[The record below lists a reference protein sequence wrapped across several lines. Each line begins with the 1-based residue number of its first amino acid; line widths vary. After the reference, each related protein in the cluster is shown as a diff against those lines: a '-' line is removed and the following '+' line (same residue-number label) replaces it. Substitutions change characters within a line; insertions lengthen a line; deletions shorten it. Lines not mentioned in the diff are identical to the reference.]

1 MDQLLGPL
9 SQHIT
14 GIMSQEASGTD
25 DKLAQGEIK
34 RAYLTLINN
43 LLSSKLAGIFIS
55 DRQSSSPPSII
66 PVANTLLYH
75 HASR

>member
-14 GIMSQEASGTD
+14 GILSQEVSGTD
-25 DKLAQGEIK
+25 DKLAQAEIK

-43 LLSSKLAGIFIS
+43 LVASKLAGIFIS
-55 DRQSSSPPSII
+55 DRESRPFIQSLNCRYLD
-66 PVANTLLYH
+66 V
-75 HASR
+75 